1 MKILQTITDLNLSS
15 GGAASATLNLFDEL
29 QRQEVDTTLL
39 TLLPHHPNDL
49 FMGSDRKGIVAFEY
63 DGKTKFVYSR
73 NLKKYL
79 SENRGF
85 DLYHANGIW
94 TSPTHITART
104 ALKLKKPYII
114 TVHGMLNENALKYTP
129 MGKRAFLYLFQK
141 EELSKA
147 ACIHATSKYE
157 AECIRKAGISTP
169 VAIIPNGIKKSEI
182 WNCKKHEES
191 FCRFAYI
198 GRIDPVKNIETL
210 LEAWY
215 KSGFVKN
222 DRELLIIGGCS
233 DASYLKKLHTFTNRY
248 RLENVHFTG
257 QISHKE
263 TERIF
268 ATIKYLILPSKS
280 ECFGMVVPEALA
292 KGIPV
297 IATEGTPWSELND
310 YRCGWWIKNDTSSLC
325 DALVTAY
332 STSEKDYNEM
342 SENGIKVVTGKYTIE
357 ECAKKMKLLYEYIL
371 GINNNKPDFII

>member
-1 MKILQTITDLNLSS
+1 MSS

-29 QRQEVDTTLL
+29 RRQKVDTTLL
-39 TLLPHHPNDL
+39 TLLPHYPDDL

-73 NLKKYL
+73 NLKRYL

-94 TSPTHITART
+94 TYPTHITAQT
-104 ALKLKKPYII
+104 AQKLKKPYII
-114 TVHGMLNENALKYTP
+114 TVHGMLNENALKYTSL
-129 MGKRAFLYLFQK
+129 GKRAFLSLFQK
-141 EELSKA
+141 EELSRA

-157 AECIRKAGISTP
+157 AECIRKAGINTP

-210 LEAWY
+210 LVAWY
-215 KSGFVKN
+215 KSGFVKS
-222 DRELLIIGGCS
+222 DRELLIIGGCN
-233 DASYLKKLHTFTNRY
+233 DTCYLKKLINFTKRHQMD
-248 RLENVHFTG
+248 NVRFTG
-257 QISHKE
+257 QINHEE
-263 TERIF
+263 TERIY
-268 ATIKYLILPSKS
+268 ATIKYLVLPSKS

-310 YRCGWWIKNDTSSLC
+310 YRCGWWIKNNTGSLC

-332 STSEKDYNEM
+332 STSEKDYYEM
-342 SENGIKVVTGKYTIE
+342 SENGIKVVIGKYTIE
-357 ECAKKMKLLYEYIL
+357 ECAKKMKILYEYIL

>member
-29 QRQEVDTTLL
+29 RRQKVDTTLL
-39 TLLPHHPNDL
+39 TLLPHYPNDR

-73 NLKKYL
+73 NLKRYL
-79 SENRGF
+79 SENRSF

-94 TSPTHITART
+94 TYPTHITART
-104 ALKLKKPYII
+104 AQKLKKPYII
-114 TVHGMLNENALKYTP
+114 TVHGMLNKNALKYTSL
-129 MGKRAFLYLFQK
+129 GKRAFLSLFQK
-141 EELSKA
+141 EELSRA

-157 AECIRKAGISTP
+157 AVCIREAGINTP
-169 VAIIPNGIKKSEI
+169 VAIIPNGINKNEI
-182 WNCKKHEES
+182 WSCKKENNPI
-191 FCRFAYI
+191 CRFAYI

-210 LEAWY
+210 LSAWY
-215 KSGFVKN
+215 KAGFVKS
-222 DRELLIIGGCS
+222 DRELLIIGGCN
-233 DASYLKKLHTFTNRY
+233 DTYYLKKLLNFIKRHQMD
-248 RLENVHFTG
+248 NVRFTG
-257 QISHKE
+257 QINHEE
-263 TERIF
+263 TERMY
-268 ATIKYLILPSKS
+268 ATMKYLVLPSKS

-357 ECAKKMKLLYEYIL
+357 ECAKKMKMLYEYIL

>member
-1 MKILQTITDLNLSS
+1 MSS

-29 QRQEVDTTLL
+29 RRQEVDTTLL

-94 TSPTHITART
+94 TYPTHITART

-114 TVHGMLNENALKYTP
+114 TVHGMLNENALKYTSL
-129 MGKRAFLYLFQK
+129 GKRAFLSLFQK
-141 EELSKA
+141 EELSRA

-157 AECIRKAGISTP
+157 AESIRKAGINTP
-169 VAIIPNGIKKSEI
+169 VAIIPNGINKNEI
-182 WNCKKHEES
+182 CSCKKENDPI
-191 FCRFAYI
+191 CRFAYI

-210 LEAWY
+210 LSAWY
-215 KSGFVKN
+215 KAGFVKS
-222 DRELLIIGGCS
+222 DRELLIIGGCN
-233 DASYLKKLHTFTNRY
+233 DTCYLKKLLNFTKRHQMD
-248 RLENVHFTG
+248 NVRFTG
-257 QISHKE
+257 QINHEE
-263 TERIF
+263 TERMY
-268 ATIKYLILPSKS
+268 ATMKYLVLPSKS

-357 ECAKKMKLLYEYIL
+357 ECAKKMKSLYEYIL

>member
-29 QRQEVDTTLL
+29 QRQKVDTTLL
-39 TLLPHHPNDL
+39 TLLPHYPNDR

-73 NLKKYL
+73 NLKRYL

-94 TSPTHITART
+94 TYPTHITART

-114 TVHGMLNENALKYTP
+114 TVHGMLNENALKYTSL
-129 MGKRAFLYLFQK
+129 GKRAFLSLFQK
-141 EELSKA
+141 EELSRA

-157 AECIRKAGISTP
+157 AECIRKAGINTP
-169 VAIIPNGIKKSEI
+169 VAIIPNGINKNEI
-182 WNCKKHEES
+182 CSCKKENDPI
-191 FCRFAYI
+191 CRFAYI

-210 LEAWY
+210 LSAWY
-215 KSGFVKN
+215 KAGFVKS
-222 DRELLIIGGCS
+222 DRELLIIGGCN
-233 DASYLKKLHTFTNRY
+233 DTCYLKKLLNFTKRH
-248 RLENVHFTG
+248 RLDNVRFMG
-257 QISHKE
+257 QINHEE
-263 TERIF
+263 TEQMY
-268 ATIKYLILPSKS
+268 ATIKYLVLPSKS

-292 KGIPV
+292 KRIPV

-310 YRCGWWIKNDTSSLC
+310 YRCGWWIKNNTGSLC
-325 DALVTAY
+325 DALITAY
-332 STSEKDYNEM
+332 STSERDYGEM
-342 SENGIKVVTGKYTIE
+342 SENGIKVVTEKYTIE
-357 ECAKKMKLLYEYIL
+357 RCTKKMRLLYEYIL

>member
-1 MKILQTITDLNLSS
+1 MSS

-29 QRQEVDTTLL
+29 RRQKVDTTLL
-39 TLLPHHPNDL
+39 TLLPHYPNDR

-73 NLKKYL
+73 NLKRYL
-79 SENRGF
+79 SENRSF

-94 TSPTHITART
+94 TYPTHITART
-104 ALKLKKPYII
+104 AQKLKKPYII
-114 TVHGMLNENALKYTP
+114 TVHGMLNKNALKYTSL
-129 MGKRAFLYLFQK
+129 GKRAFLSLFQK
-141 EELSKA
+141 EELSRA

-157 AECIRKAGISTP
+157 AVCIREAGINTP
-169 VAIIPNGIKKSEI
+169 VAIIPNGINKNEI
-182 WNCKKHEES
+182 WSCKKENNPI
-191 FCRFAYI
+191 CRFAYI

-210 LEAWY
+210 LSAWY
-215 KSGFVKN
+215 KAGFVKS
-222 DRELLIIGGCS
+222 DRELLIIGGCN
-233 DASYLKKLHTFTNRY
+233 DTYYLKKLLNFTKRHQMD
-248 RLENVHFTG
+248 NVRFTG
-257 QISHKE
+257 QINHEE
-263 TERIF
+263 TERMY
-268 ATIKYLILPSKS
+268 ATMKYLVLPSKS

-357 ECAKKMKLLYEYIL
+357 ECAKKMKMLYEYIL

>member
-1 MKILQTITDLNLSS
+1 MSS

-29 QRQEVDTTLL
+29 RRQEVDTTLI

-73 NLKKYL
+73 NLKRYL
-79 SENRGF
+79 SENRSF

-94 TSPTHITART
+94 TYPTHITTRT
-104 ALKLKKPYII
+104 AQKLKKPYII
-114 TVHGMLNENALKYTP
+114 TVHGMLNKNALKYTSL
-129 MGKRAFLYLFQK
+129 GKRAFLSLFQK

-169 VAIIPNGIKKSEI
+169 VAIIPNGINKNEI
-182 WNCKKHEES
+182 WSCKKENNPI
-191 FCRFAYI
+191 CRFAYI

-210 LEAWY
+210 LSAWY
-215 KSGFVKN
+215 KAGFVKS
-222 DRELLIIGGCS
+222 DRELLIIGGCN
-233 DASYLKKLHTFTNRY
+233 DTYYLKKLLNFTKRHQMD
-248 RLENVHFTG
+248 NVRFTG
-257 QISHKE
+257 QINHEE
-263 TERIF
+263 TERMY
-268 ATIKYLILPSKS
+268 ATMKYLVLPSKS

-297 IATEGTPWSELND
+297 IATEGTPWRELND
-310 YRCGWWIKNDTSSLC
+310 YRCGWWIKNDTDSLC
-325 DALVTAY
+325 NALVMAHSSSKKGY
-332 STSEKDYNEM
+332 DEM
-342 SENGIKVVTGKYTIE
+342 SENGIKVVTEKYTIE
-357 ECAKKMKLLYEYIL
+357 MCAKKMKTLYEYIL

>member
-1 MKILQTITDLNLSS
+1 MSS

-29 QRQEVDTTLL
+29 RRQEVDTTLL

-94 TSPTHITART
+94 TYPTHITART
-104 ALKLKKPYII
+104 AQKLKKPYII
-114 TVHGMLNENALKYTP
+114 TVHGMLNENALKYTSL
-129 MGKRAFLYLFQK
+129 GKRAFLSLFQK
-141 EELSKA
+141 EELSRA

-157 AECIRKAGISTP
+157 AECIRKAGINTP
-169 VAIIPNGIKKSEI
+169 VAIIPNGINKNEI
-182 WNCKKHEES
+182 CSCKKENDPI
-191 FCRFAYI
+191 CRFAYI

-210 LEAWY
+210 LSAWY
-215 KSGFVKN
+215 KAGFVKS
-222 DRELLIIGGCS
+222 DRELLIIGGCN
-233 DASYLKKLHTFTNRY
+233 DTYYLKKLLNFTKRHQMD
-248 RLENVHFTG
+248 NVRFTG
-257 QISHKE
+257 QINHEE
-263 TERIF
+263 TERMY
-268 ATIKYLILPSKS
+268 ATMKYLVLPSKS

-310 YRCGWWIKNDTSSLC
+310 YRCGWWIKNDTGSLC
-325 DALVTAY
+325 NALVTAY
-332 STSEKDYNEM
+332 STPGKDYDEM
-342 SENGIKVVTGKYTIE
+342 SENGIKVVTRKYIIE
-357 ECAKKMKLLYEYIL
+357 ECAKKMKMLYEYIL